1 MAIITPK
8 IIIMTGETI
17 TITQDKKTEILLL
30 EDNTAIIITIQAAI
44 MNRNFNN

>member
-1 MAIITPK
+1 MAIITLK

-17 TITQDKKTEILLL
+17 TITQDKKIEILLL